1 MTDRLSDAQLA
12 ELEALLAKATPG
24 PWHVQRYDEDD
35 GSITYE
41 IWNDDVERV
50 LRINDDGG
58 NPRAKIDGDAI
69 ASAVNAL
76 PALLA
81 EAKQARADVAAIRAA
96 AFEEAAAICELTN
109 GALLL
114 MAGEMTADTLRAVQ
128 AVLKSRASAI
138 RALAP
143 LPAPPADGEAK

>member
-96 AFEEAAAICELTN
+96 AFEEAAKV
-109 GALLL
+109 
-114 MAGEMTADTLRAVQ
+114 ADVLAVNRE
-128 AVLKSRASAI
+128 RASSAAAHACRVIAERI

-143 LPAPPADGEAK
+143 LPAPPADGERR